1 MSSSGFY
8 RAFEERFYA
17 PREII
22 KGLRLQYLPFLEP
35 LAAVHPGGLAFD
47 IGCGR
52 GEWLEILLEFGF
64 SPFGMDLDAG
74 MLQACTE
81 RGLPAKQGDAV
92 AHLQSLAD
100 KSQAVVTAFHVVEH
114 IPFEQ
119 LQVLTVEALR
129 VLKPGGLLI
138 METPNPENI
147 AVATRNFWLDPTHI
161 RPLPPMLLAFL
172 PEFHGFARV
181 STLRLQEP
189 NDIHTRSDIT
199 LTDVLHHVSPDYAVV
214 AQKAAAPE
222 VMAAFDSAFSTDK
235 GVSLHNLADR
245 FDLRQSQLL
254 AAHHETREQ
263 INAAQQQF
271 KSAIEQAQADTENM
285 RTELRAL
292 QASLSATQLEPKLV
306 RKDHEE
312 LRNSLSWRIT
322 APLRGLD
329 GFVASPLS
337 YTMGQVLKH
346 PRWSERINAVV
357 SKFPGLHSRLRGK
370 AIRQGLM
377 TAPVTPVVAPPSSPA
392 TVSDLSPRALE
403 IHQALQQAMVRLKR

>member
-52 GEWLEILLEFGF
+52 GEWLEILLERGF

-81 RGLPAKQGDAV
+81 RGLPAKHGDAV

-100 KSQAVVTAFHVVEH
+100 ESQAVVTAFHVVEH
-114 IPFEQ
+114 IPFDS
-119 LQVLTVEALR
+119 LKSLVVEALR

-189 NDIHTRSDIT
+189 SDIHTRPDIT

-214 AQKAAAPE
+214 AQKGAPAE
-222 VMAAFDSAFSTDK
+222 FCAKFDAAFT
-235 GVSLHNLADR
+235 
-245 FDLRQSQLL
+245 
-254 AAHHETREQ
+254 AAHGIGLPELAGRYDDKLKERLGSMEQ
-263 INAAQQQF
+263 RLLQ
-271 KSAIEQAQADTENM
+271 TENQQSKLSDFLA
-285 RTELRAL
+285 RESTLTQRFIESLENRAQLAEARSKEAEARLQQTEVRANDSENKLIETQQRLEMVYASVSWRAL
-292 QASLSATQLEPKLV
+292 API
-306 RKDHEE
+306 R
-312 LRNSLSWRIT
+312 RI
-322 APLRGLD
+322 
-329 GFVASPLS
+329 V
-337 YTMGQVLKH
+337 Q
-346 PRWSERINAVV
+346 I
-357 SKFPGLHSRLRGK
+357 
-370 AIRQGLM
+370 
-377 TAPVTPVVAPPSSPA
+377 
-392 TVSDLSPRALE
+392 
-403 IHQALQQAMVRLKR
+403 LKRLE